1 MFLARVIGQVVAS
14 KKDEAMQGRKLLILR
29 PMLVDESNPA
39 QLRPGSNTVVAVDSI
54 GAGVGEL
61 VMFVQGS
68 SSRKVKGLS
77 PCPVDAAITGIV
89 DAVDVLGKNIFKSSE
104 ESGQ

>member
-1 MFLARVIGQVVAS
+1 MFLARVIGQVVSS
-14 KKDEAMQGRKLLILR
+14 KKDEAMQGRKLLMLR

-39 QLRPGSNTVVAVDSI
+39 RLRPGSNTIVAVDSI
-54 GAGVGEL
+54 GAGTGEL

-77 PCPVDAAITGIV
+77 PCPVDAAVTGII
-89 DAVDVLGKNIFKSSE
+89 DTVDVLGDNIYKSSD
-104 ESGQ
+104 